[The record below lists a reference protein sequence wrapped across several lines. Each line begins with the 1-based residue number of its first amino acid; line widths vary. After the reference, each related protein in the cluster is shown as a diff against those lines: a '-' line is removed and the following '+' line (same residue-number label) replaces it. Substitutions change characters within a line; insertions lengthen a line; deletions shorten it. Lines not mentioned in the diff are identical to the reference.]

1 MMTLLVNVLP
11 KVFDDPFDIWIYV
24 DYELKCVSYR
34 ALLMLSVIS
43 ASEYSTYDHGHLLS
57 GLQVGLA
64 QAV

>member
-34 ALLMLSVIS
+34 ALLMLSAIGQFELSVHPNILLMMQNTVI
-43 ASEYSTYDHGHLLS
+43 
-57 GLQVGLA
+57 V
-64 QAV
+64 